1 MVSLLIIYEHIY
13 IFSEAMRGGN
23 PEPKAPKAPRPST
36 QPNVQDFQFYP
47 RRLIEL
53 LDREV
58 YLHRKTIG
66 YKVSKLW

>member
-1 MVSLLIIYEHIY
+1 
-13 IFSEAMRGGN
+13 MRGGN